1 MSGRTQ
7 TDCPILRL
15 CSAAA
20 KLRAKGVSL
29 ASIAINIVIAI
40 GSVGAWLSIMLGTG
54 DDRQLA
60 RHGWRS
66 LKYYTVLSNLF
77 SGAVSAAYVL
87 CLLAGTPPTPVL
99 LTLKLAA
106 AAVVMVTFL
115 VTAILLVPVYGAKSM
130 YQGGNFW
137 LHLVL
142 PLLAAIDVCLFAPI
156 ETLPLWSTLAPVAF
170 TALYAVGYLRPLLKY
185 GAERD
190 GQVYDFYGFLRW
202 GKERIWLVAAAMLLL
217 TWILALA
224 LYLI

>member
-1 MSGRTQ
+1 M
-7 TDCPILRL
+7 
-15 CSAAA
+15 
-20 KLRAKGVSL
+20 
-29 ASIAINIVIAI
+29 
-40 GSVGAWLSIMLGTG
+40 
-54 DDRQLA
+54 
-60 RHGWRS
+60 
-66 LKYYTVLSNLF
+66 LSNLF

-115 VTAILLVPVYGAKSM
+115 VTAALLVPVYGAKSM

-142 PLLAAIDVCLFAPI
+142 PLLAVADIMLFVPVK
-156 ETLPLWSTLAPVAF
+156 TLPIWSTLAPVVF
-170 TALYAVGYLRPLLKY
+170 TALYAIGYLRPVLKY
-185 GAERD
+185 GAEHD
-190 GQVYDFYGFLRW
+190 GHMYDFYGFLRW
-202 GKERIWLVAAAMLLL
+202 GKERIWLVAGAMLLL